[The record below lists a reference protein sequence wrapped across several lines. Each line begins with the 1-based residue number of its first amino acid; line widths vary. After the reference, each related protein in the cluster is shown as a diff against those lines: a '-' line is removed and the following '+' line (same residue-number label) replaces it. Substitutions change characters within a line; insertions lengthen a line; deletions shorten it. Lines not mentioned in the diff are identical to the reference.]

1 MSFTTSLA
9 GCECARFNTR
19 NGEQV
24 VFFGEQVD
32 DFFQGLGS
40 HTDMSIKTRDTL
52 QALVI
57 RRSRELGKS
66 MTTLAKEAGISRTYL
81 YGLAGGISKDPSVRT
96 LIKLAKALQVSPLML
111 FRYFAD
117 LSGSPVDAHS
127 MATTNRAIGL
137 HDPGDVVVFNADVT
151 TPDQTV
157 VLPGET
163 FQKTWEI
170 QNVGTRAWRGRR
182 LVRVDGE
189 YVIARRTA
197 TGAPLEVVM
206 DSHLRSL
213 DSEVPIAET
222 LPGQP
227 VHITVEFGAPRETC
241 TVTSIWRIEDEHGH
255 PCYGPAFILHVIV
268 NVMAR

>member
-1 MSFTTSLA
+1 
-9 GCECARFNTR
+9 
-19 NGEQV
+19 
-24 VFFGEQVD
+24 
-32 DFFQGLGS
+32 
-40 HTDMSIKTRDTL
+40 MSIRTRDTL
-52 QALVI
+52 RSLVV

-81 YGLAGGISKDPSVRT
+81 YGLTGGVSQDPSVRT
-96 LIKLAKALQVSPLML
+96 LIKLAKALQVSPLLL

-117 LSGSPVDAHS
+117 LAGAPVDACS
-127 MATTNRAIGL
+127 IATTNRAVGL
-137 HDPGDVVVFNADVT
+137 HDPSDIAVFNADVT
-151 TPDQTV
+151 TPDQSV
-157 VLPGET
+157 VLPSEI
-163 FQKTWEI
+163 FHKTWEV
-170 QNVGTRAWRGRR
+170 QNLGTYPWRGRK

-206 DSHLRSL
+206 DTHLRSL
-213 DSEVPIAET
+213 NNEISIADT

-227 VHITVEFGAPRETC
+227 VHITVEFAAPKETC
-241 TVTSIWRIEDEHGH
+241 TVTSIWRIENEHGQ

>member
-1 MSFTTSLA
+1 
-9 GCECARFNTR
+9 
-19 NGEQV
+19 
-24 VFFGEQVD
+24 
-32 DFFQGLGS
+32 
-40 HTDMSIKTRDTL
+40 MSIKTGDTL
-52 QALVI
+52 RALVV
-57 RRSRELGKS
+57 RRSRELGKPL
-66 MTTLAKEAGISRTYL
+66 TNLAKEAGISRTYL
-81 YGLAGGISKDPSVRT
+81 YALADGASKDPSVRT
-96 LIKLAKALQVSPLML
+96 LIKLAKALRVSPLLL

-117 LSGSPVDAHS
+117 LTGAPTDAYS
-127 MATTNRAIGL
+127 MAITNRAIGL
-137 HDPGDVVVFNADVT
+137 HDPSDIAVFNADVT

-170 QNVGTRAWRGRR
+170 QNLGIRPCRGRR

-197 TGAPLEVVM
+197 SGEPLEVVM

-213 DSEVPIAET
+213 NNDIPIADT

-227 VHITVEFGAPRETC
+227 VHITVEFGAPRETS
-241 TVTSIWRIEDEHGH
+241 TVTSIWRIEDEHGQ

>member
-1 MSFTTSLA
+1 
-9 GCECARFNTR
+9 
-19 NGEQV
+19 
-24 VFFGEQVD
+24 
-32 DFFQGLGS
+32 
-40 HTDMSIKTRDTL
+40 MSIKTRDTL
-52 QALVI
+52 RALLV

-81 YGLAGGISKDPSVRT
+81 YGLAGGASKDPSVRT
-96 LIKLAKALQVSPLML
+96 LIKLAKVLQVSPLLL

-117 LSGSPVDAHS
+117 LAGAPVDPHS
-127 MATTNRAIGL
+127 MATTNRAVGL
-137 HDPGDVVVFNADVT
+137 QDRSDIAVFNADVT

-163 FQKTWEI
+163 FHKTWEI
-170 QNVGTRAWRGRR
+170 QNIGAQPWRGRK

-189 YVIARRTA
+189 YVIARRSAMGT
-197 TGAPLEVVM
+197 PLEVVM
-206 DSHLRSL
+206 DTHLRSL
-213 DSEVPIAET
+213 NNEIPIAQT

-227 VHITVEFGAPRETC
+227 VHITVEFAAPKETC
-241 TVTSIWRIEDEHGH
+241 TVTSIWRIEDEHGK

>member
-1 MSFTTSLA
+1 MHCSLHVAASRLFFLTNKVSSLA
-9 GCECARFNTR
+9 E
-19 NGEQV
+19 
-24 VFFGEQVD
+24 D
-32 DFFQGLGS
+32 WGS
-40 HTDMSIKTRDTL
+40 QPNMSIKTRDTL
-52 QALVI
+52 RALVV

-81 YGLAGGISKDPSVRT
+81 YGLAGGASQDPSVRT
-96 LIKLAKALQVSPLML
+96 LIKLAKVLQVSPLLL

-117 LSGSPVDAHS
+117 LAGAPVDSNS
-127 MATTNRAIGL
+127 MATTNRAVGL
-137 HDPGDVVVFNADVT
+137 RDSSDIAVFNADVT

-157 VLPGET
+157 VLPGEI

-170 QNVGTRAWRGRR
+170 QNLGTRPWRGRK

-206 DSHLRSL
+206 DTHLRSL
-213 DSEVPIAET
+213 NNETSIADT

-227 VHITVEFGAPRETC
+227 VHITVEFAAPKETC
-241 TVTSIWRIEDEHGH
+241 TVTSIWRIEDEHGQ
-255 PCYGPAFILHVIV
+255 PCYGPEFILHVIV